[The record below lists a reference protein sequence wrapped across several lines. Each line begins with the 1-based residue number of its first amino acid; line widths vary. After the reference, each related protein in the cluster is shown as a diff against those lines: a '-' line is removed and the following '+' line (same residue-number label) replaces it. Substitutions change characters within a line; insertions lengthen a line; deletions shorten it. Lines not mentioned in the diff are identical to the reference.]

1 LKGDAL
7 EIDIEGIRLKLNI
20 IQEAPELEPPAGVTF
35 LTQVHGSRVV
45 FSPEGREEADGMV
58 MPRGKGCP
66 GLRVADCLPVFAF
79 WKGFTGAAHAGW
91 RGLAQGVVEN
101 LLNAVDEPPLI
112 LVFGPC
118 ICSGCYEVGEDVR
131 ESVARGD
138 PMGIAGHPP
147 GRADL
152 RGGALRRARKV
163 RGAGFPVI
171 SLNSCTLETPGLHSH
186 RRNGTP
192 LRNIMWLAEGPS
204 DYHIRHPYHEHENH
218 PPRGD

>member
-204 DYHIRHPYHEHENH
+204 DYHIRHPYHEHEYH